1 MMYSEE
7 ILTQIKEYA
16 SYLLLPEQIAQLL
29 EINTDDFKT
38 LLRKKDHPVKKA
50 YDLGKLETILA
61 IRKQEIQL
69 AKLGS
74 PMAVD
79 LVNRF
84 IIEQKQGER

>member
-1 MMYSEE
+1 MTYSNE
-7 ILTQIKEYA
+7 ILLQIKEYA
-16 SYLLLPEQIAQLL
+16 GYLLLPEQIAQLL
-29 EINTDDFKT
+29 DINTDEFKAA
-38 LLRKKDHPVKKA
+38 LRKKDHPVKKA
-50 YDLGKLETILA
+50 YEMGKLETILA
-61 IRKQEIQL
+61 LRKQEIQL